1 MRIIYADKDS
11 SKIEETINNDPARVD
26 IWLEGNGMWRNPAK
40 NPEAIFMGW
49 TQTTPQFYC
58 ENAEISITEDFEE
71 LGVMIDDKLKFEKYV
86 GKVCRKVSE
95 QFAFL
100 KCKKKMLHFE
110 TRKKIYFA
118 FILSHFNSS
127 FET

>member
-1 MRIIYADKDS
+1 
-11 SKIEETINNDPARVD
+11 
-26 IWLEGNGMWRNPAK
+26 
-40 NPEAIFMGW
+40 MGK
-49 TQTTPQFYC
+49 TQTTPKFYC
-58 ENAEISITEDFEE
+58 ENAEIPITEDFEE

-110 TRKKIYFA
+110 TRKNIYFA
-118 FILSHFNSS
+118 FILSISILPLRPSPSAVKVLVQNLKK
-127 FET
+127 

>member
-1 MRIIYADKDS
+1 
-11 SKIEETINNDPARVD
+11 
-26 IWLEGNGMWRNPAK
+26 
-40 NPEAIFMGW
+40 MGK

-58 ENAEISITEDFEE
+58 ENAEIPITEDFEE
-71 LGVMIDDKLKFEKYV
+71 LEVMIDDKLKFEKYV

-110 TRKKIYFA
+110 TRKNIYFA
-118 FILSHFNSS
+118 LILSHFNSS